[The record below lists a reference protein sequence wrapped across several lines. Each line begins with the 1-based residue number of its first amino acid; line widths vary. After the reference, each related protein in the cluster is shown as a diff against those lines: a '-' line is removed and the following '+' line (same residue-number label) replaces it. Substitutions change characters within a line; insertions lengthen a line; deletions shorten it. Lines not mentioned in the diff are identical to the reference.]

1 MALIGNKGDTPDEQV
16 DTVKEFHEAEKN
28 ILWKQDPMQALKY
41 EAVESRKKW
50 NFISRFTITLLIV
63 LTFLFLVWLLF
74 YAELPQ
80 DSRDLI
86 NIMVGAYVAVLA
98 KSTDYWFKDKDDPE
112 HKETADMNG
121 NGNGNGNGEAS
132 PE

>member
-16 DTVKEFHEAEKN
+16 DTIKEFHEAEKN

-121 NGNGNGNGEAS
+121 NGNGNSEA
-132 PE
+132 PQE